1 MQREADDGAVT
12 RDPTVPPVTL
22 DRRSAARDVALRAVR
37 QRSATF
43 FSSFGFIFQRALRRD
58 FNAIRLATASPPPS
72 PATPRLVI
80 YTNHP
85 SWWDAAVYTYV
96 CRHFFDGRPIFS
108 PIEASMLRRYP
119 FMARIG
125 AFGVERRSTRG
136 AIGFLAICREILASE
151 RNILIIACQ
160 GRFADVR
167 DRLELERGIAHLA
180 DMACGVTFLPLAIEY
195 TFWDERRPELLLRF
209 GAPIRG
215 DDLAALPLEERIAIL
230 EPALAAAMT
239 ALAGESIGRDAT
251 AFRTLLSGAKGVNP
265 FYDAWRR
272 AKALTTGRRF
282 DPSHGGRP

>member
-1 MQREADDGAVT
+1 MRREVDDGAVT
-12 RDPTVPPVTL
+12 RDPVVPIATP
-22 DRRSAARDVALRAVR
+22 DRRSGARDVAMRAVAR
-37 QRSATF
+37 RSGAF
-43 FSSFGFIFQRALRRD
+43 FGFFGLIFQRALRRD
-58 FNAIRLATASPPPS
+58 FNAVRLAAASPPPS

-96 CRHFFDGRPIFS
+96 CRRLFDSRPIFS

-125 AFGVERRSTRG
+125 AFGVERRSARG
-136 AIGFLAICREILASE
+136 AIGFLAICREILAGE
-151 RNILIIACQ
+151 RNILIVACQ

-180 DMACGVTFLPLAIEY
+180 DMATGVTFLPLAIEY
-195 TFWDERRPELLLRF
+195 AFWEERRPELLLRF

-215 DDLAALPLEERIAIL
+215 DDLAALPLDERLAIL

-239 ALAGESIGRDAT
+239 ALAGDTIARDAT

-265 FYDAWRR
+265 FYDGWRR
-272 AKALTTGRRF
+272 AKAAMTGRRF
-282 DPSHGGRP
+282 DPSHGGGP